1 MTPLCS
7 QLDAPHRDGPR
18 PLQARLRSAQ
28 LSRGRRNSVGAAS
41 RTGRDTTLRGGGGA
55 VHRGSQPKLQGV
67 EAYQFNE
74 KYLTGNAALAA
85 VSLVPSRQFRGPLL
99 ASEKDYTM
107 RKLFRCVPYT
117 DKDAAPY
124 HEAYG

>member
-1 MTPLCS
+1 MRLIAMARDLCRRGCAVLS
-7 QLDAPHRDGPR
+7 SAVAVEIALA
-18 PLQARLRSAQ
+18 LRA
-28 LSRGRRNSVGAAS
+28 
-41 RTGRDTTLRGGGGA
+41 RTGRDTTLRGGSGA
-55 VHRGSQPKLQGV
+55 VHRGTQPKLQGV

-85 VSLVPSRQFRGPLL
+85 ISLVPSRQFRGPLL

-107 RKLFRCVPYT
+107 RKLFRRVPYT
-117 DKDAAPY
+117 GKDAAPY